1 MRVKF
6 ISQWVV
12 WVVMST
18 QIQREE
24 WLKWIREAK
33 YVIESKY
40 RDLIDTA
47 FYTFYR
53 HLIHLEEMLTLTGI
67 TPSVFADMV
76 LYLDAAMKTYLK
88 HYDLPPMPQ
97 SLLEYARSV

>member
-6 ISQWVV
+6 INQWVV

-18 QIQREE
+18 VQREE
-24 WLKWIREAK
+24 WLRWIRKTK

-40 RDLIDTA
+40 RDLINTA

-67 TPSVFADMV
+67 TPSVFADIV
-76 LYLDAAMKTYLK
+76 LYMDAAMKTYLK
-88 HYDLPPMPQ
+88 HYDLPPIPQ

>member
-1 MRVKF
+1 MAKENVYD
-6 ISQWVV
+6 
-12 WVVMST
+12 
-18 QIQREE
+18 E
-24 WLKWIREAK
+24 WLRWVREIK

-40 RDLIDTA
+40 RDLIGTV

-53 HLIHLEEMLTLTGI
+53 HLMHMEEMLTLTGI

>member
-6 ISQWVV
+6 INQWVV
-12 WVVMST
+12 WVVMSI

-24 WLKWIREAK
+24 WLKWIRETK

-40 RDLIDTA
+40 RDLINTA

-53 HLIHLEEMLTLTGI
+53 HLLHLEQMLMLTGI
-67 TPSVFADMV
+67 TPSVFADIV
-76 LYLDAAMKTYLK
+76 LYMDAAMKTYLK
-88 HYDLPPMPQ
+88 HYDLPPMPK
-97 SLLEYARSV
+97 SLIEYARSV